1 MIISNLQMIN
11 DKTVKNRIWKDRGVE
26 YLHSVYAIFSFIVQ
40 YLVYLH
46 QYFNEWRKNPQ
57 WSFSCCL
64 ALLLP
69 LNDMQG
75 DVQGVVGTNILDTQ
89 LETGMMDKPSIA
101 DCVQDSGALS
111 FALAPA
117 EGEGDDVAHLE
128 SQEQICIG
136 ASKRTL
142 VKSNRGTQTD
152 LFMPS
157 AYVVAAQQ
165 SFEDTY
171 MW

>member
-1 MIISNLQMIN
+1 
-11 DKTVKNRIWKDRGVE
+11 
-26 YLHSVYAIFSFIVQ
+26 
-40 YLVYLH
+40 
-46 QYFNEWRKNPQ
+46 
-57 WSFSCCL
+57 
-64 ALLLP
+64 
-69 LNDMQG
+69 MQG

-89 LETGMMDKPSIA
+89 LETGMIDKPSIA

-128 SQEQICIG
+128 SQEQIRIG

-157 AYVVAAQQ
+157 AYVVPAQQ